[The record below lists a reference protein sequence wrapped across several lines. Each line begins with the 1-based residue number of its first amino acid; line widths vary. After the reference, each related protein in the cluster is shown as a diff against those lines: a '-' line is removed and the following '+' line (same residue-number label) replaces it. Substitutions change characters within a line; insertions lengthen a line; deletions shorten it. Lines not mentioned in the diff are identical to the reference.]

1 MTSKNTLV
9 IGASV
14 NPARYSHM
22 AVKKLRL
29 YGHPV
34 WAIGLRPGIIDG
46 VVIQTGFPALR
57 QIDTVTL
64 YINPTHQIDYYD
76 YIINLKPRRIIFNP
90 GTENPTLEQL
100 ALNQGIECLRACT
113 LVLLSIGQF

>member
-1 MTSKNTLV
+1 MSPKNTLV
-9 IGASV
+9 IGASTHA
-14 NPARYSHM
+14 ARYSHM

-34 WAIGLRPGIIDG
+34 WAIGRGPGIIEG
-46 VVIQTGFPALR
+46 VVIQTGYPALK

-64 YINPTHQIDYYD
+64 YINSTHQIDYYD
-76 YIINLKPRRIIFNP
+76 YIIHLKPRRIIFNP
-90 GTENPTLEQL
+90 GAENPTLEQL
-100 ALNQGIECLRACT
+100 AHHHGIESLRACT